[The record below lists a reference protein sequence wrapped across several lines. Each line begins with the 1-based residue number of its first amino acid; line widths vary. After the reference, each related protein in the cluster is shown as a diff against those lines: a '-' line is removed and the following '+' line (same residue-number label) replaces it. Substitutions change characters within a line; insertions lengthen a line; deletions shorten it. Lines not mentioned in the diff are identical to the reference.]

1 MSPYIQAH
9 QKEFTD
15 IIESC
20 KRELSHIRS
29 GQANPDLLDGIN
41 VQAYGTVSELKQ
53 LASVTVPEPKLI
65 VVQPWDKSILKDI
78 EKAIQIADLGFSVV
92 NDGTVIRLPMPPMTE
107 ENRRDL
113 VKLVK
118 EKSER
123 FRVSI
128 RQVRETI
135 KESIIKAEK
144 DKAISEDDKF
154 MYLKELD
161 KHTSEQVE
169 TINKLAEAKSEQIMT
184 I

>member
-9 QKEFTD
+9 QHEFITILD
-15 IIESC
+15 HC

-29 GQANPDLLDGIN
+29 GQANPDLLDGIM
-41 VQAYGTVSELKQ
+41 VMAYETATPIKQ
-53 LASVTVPEPKLI
+53 LASITVPEPKMI
-65 VVQPWDKSILKDI
+65 MIQPWDKSILKDI
-78 EKAIQIADLGFSVV
+78 EKGILAANLGFSVV
-92 NDGTVIRLPMPPMTE
+92 NDGNVIRVPMPPMTE

-118 EKSER
+118 EKSEK

-128 RQVRETI
+128 RQVREQI
-135 KESIIKAEK
+135 KENIIKAEK
-144 DKAISEDDKF
+144 EKEISEDDKF

-161 KHTSEQVE
+161 KHTADQVDAV
-169 TINKLAEAKSEQIMT
+169 NKLAEAKSEQIMT

>member
-9 QKEFTD
+9 QHEITS

-20 KRELSHIRS
+20 KREFSHIRS

-41 VQAYGTVSELKQ
+41 VLAYETMTPLKQ
-53 LASVTVPEPKLI
+53 LASITVPEPKMI

-78 EKAIQIADLGFSVV
+78 EKAIIVANLGFSVV

-113 VKLVK
+113 VKIVK
-118 EKSER
+118 EKAEK

-128 RQVRETI
+128 RQVREII

-144 DKAISEDDKF
+144 EKEISEDDKF

-161 KHTSEQVE
+161 KHTSEQIN
-169 TINKLAEAKSEQIMT
+169 TINELAEAKSEQIMK

>member
-1 MSPYIQAH
+1 MSPYIQA
-9 QKEFTD
+9 QQQQ
-15 IIESC
+15 IITILDHC
-20 KRELSHIRS
+20 RRELSQVRS
-29 GQANPDLLDGIN
+29 GQANPDLLDNIM
-41 VQAYGTVSELKQ
+41 VMAYDTATPIKQ

-65 VVQPWDKSILKDI
+65 MIQPWDKSLLKEIERAILGANI
-78 EKAIQIADLGFSVV
+78 GFSVV
-92 NDGTVIRLPMPPMTE
+92 NDGNVIRVPMPPMSE

-118 EKSER
+118 EKSEK

-128 RQVRETI
+128 RQVREQI
-135 KESIIKAEK
+135 KENIIKAEK
-144 DKAISEDDKF
+144 EKEISEDDKF

-169 TINKLAEAKSEQIMT
+169 AINKMAEAKSEQIMK